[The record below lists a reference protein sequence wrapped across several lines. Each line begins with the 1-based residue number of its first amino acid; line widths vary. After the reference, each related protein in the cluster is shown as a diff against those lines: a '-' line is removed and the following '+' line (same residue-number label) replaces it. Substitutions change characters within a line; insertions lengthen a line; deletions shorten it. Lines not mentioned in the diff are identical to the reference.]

1 MDVIV
6 TAGAG
11 VAALSMLLLLVSTVI
26 AAFGER

>member
-11 VAALSMLLLLVSTVI
+11 VAALIMFLLVVSTVI

>member
-11 VAALSMLLLLVSTVI
+11 VAALIMLLLVVSTVI

>member
-11 VAALSMLLLLVSTVI
+11 VAALGMLLLLVSTVI